1 VPRSAWAK
9 RESAMPAH
17 VDITKREKVT
27 SAWAKRESAMP
38 AHVDITKRE
47 KVTSAWAKRES
58 AMPAHVGVAKR
69 EEELSVRGQSAKA
82 RCLRAKEQ
90 RLFRKDTV
98 MKAKKFAADEVVE
111 GVRINKYLADAGV
124 CSRRAAD
131 GFIEEG
137 KVFIDGERAVMGSRV
152 LPGQSVV
159 FNGKELKKEED
170 LVLLA
175 LNKPRGIVCTSDK
188 REPDNV
194 VDFVNYGKRIYPI
207 GRLDKD
213 SEGLLLLTN
222 DGDIVNK
229 ILRAGNYHEKEY
241 IVKVNK
247 MITKEFLQG
256 MAGGVPILDT
266 VTRPCKIEALD
277 KYRFKV
283 ILTQGLNRQIRRM
296 CEYFGYRVVHLQR
309 VRIMNIRLGHLKVGD
324 YRKLTPQE
332 LSELQSLIRKSSN
345 TPVLHDASKSEG
357 SVTYAT
363 AKEKKTV
370 DTEGQTNREKS
381 GRTGNRKPE
390 FEKRGVNSHRKA

>member
-1 VPRSAWAK
+1 MA
-9 RESAMPAH
+9 
-17 VDITKREKVT
+17 
-27 SAWAKRESAMP
+27 
-38 AHVDITKRE
+38 
-47 KVTSAWAKRES
+47 
-58 AMPAHVGVAKR
+58 
-69 EEELSVRGQSAKA
+69 
-82 RCLRAKEQ
+82 
-90 RLFRKDTV
+90 
-98 MKAKKFAADEVVE
+98 
-111 GVRINKYLADAGV
+111 GVRINKYLADAGE
-124 CSRRAAD
+124 CSRREAD
-131 GFIEEG
+131 RLVEEG
-137 KVFIDGERAVMGSRV
+137 KVFIDGERAVAGSRV

-159 FNGKELKKEED
+159 FNGRELKKEED

-175 LNKPRGIVCTSDK
+175 LNKPRGIVCTGDK

-266 VTRPCKIEALD
+266 VTRPCKVEALD

-309 VRIMNIRLGHLKVGD
+309 VRIMNIRLGHLKTGD

-332 LSELQSLIRKSSN
+332 LTELKEMIQNSSN
-345 TPVLHDASKSEG
+345 APVLHDKTRNDY
-357 SVTYAT
+357 SVTYAKP
-363 AKEKKTV
+363 KERQKSVKENEV
-370 DTEGQTNREKS
+370 KREKS
-381 GRTGNRKPE
+381 ATENKTQQQKYAKENKVKQEKFAKENKAEQGKSAGEREAEKAKAVKENERRSRYRK
-390 FEKRGVNSHRKA
+390 V

>member
-1 VPRSAWAK
+1 
-9 RESAMPAH
+9 
-17 VDITKREKVT
+17 
-27 SAWAKRESAMP
+27 
-38 AHVDITKRE
+38 
-47 KVTSAWAKRES
+47 
-58 AMPAHVGVAKR
+58 
-69 EEELSVRGQSAKA
+69 
-82 RCLRAKEQ
+82 
-90 RLFRKDTV
+90 
-98 MKAKKFAADEVVE
+98 MKAKKFAADEVAE

-152 LPGQSVV
+152 LPGQAVV

-256 MAGGVPILDT
+256 M
-266 VTRPCKIEALD
+266 
-277 KYRFKV
+277 
-283 ILTQGLNRQIRRM
+283 
-296 CEYFGYRVVHLQR
+296 
-309 VRIMNIRLGHLKVGD
+309 
-324 YRKLTPQE
+324 
-332 LSELQSLIRKSSN
+332 
-345 TPVLHDASKSEG
+345 
-357 SVTYAT
+357 
-363 AKEKKTV
+363 
-370 DTEGQTNREKS
+370 
-381 GRTGNRKPE
+381 
-390 FEKRGVNSHRKA
+390 

>member
-1 VPRSAWAK
+1 
-9 RESAMPAH
+9 
-17 VDITKREKVT
+17 
-27 SAWAKRESAMP
+27 
-38 AHVDITKRE
+38 
-47 KVTSAWAKRES
+47 
-58 AMPAHVGVAKR
+58 
-69 EEELSVRGQSAKA
+69 
-82 RCLRAKEQ
+82 
-90 RLFRKDTV
+90 
-98 MKAKKFAADEVVE
+98 MKAKKFAADEVAE

-131 GFIEEG
+131 GYIEEG

-152 LPGQSVV
+152 LPGQTVV

-194 VDFVNYGKRIYPI
+194 VEFVNYGKRIYPI

-324 YRKLTPQE
+324 YRKLTAQE
-332 LSELQSLIRKSSN
+332 LAELQSLIKKSSN

-357 SVTYAT
+357 SVIYA
-363 AKEKKTV
+363 APKEKKV
-370 DTEGQTNREKS
+370 VGTEGCTDGEKS
-381 GRTGNRKPE
+381 GRAGSRRPE
-390 FEKRGVNSHRKA
+390 AERRGMNNYRKA

>member
-1 VPRSAWAK
+1 MTSVTKVHNVRGTLVLDGPKRS
-9 RESAMPAH
+9 
-17 VDITKREKVT
+17 VDR
-27 SAWAKRESAMP
+27 
-38 AHVDITKRE
+38 
-47 KVTSAWAKRES
+47 
-58 AMPAHVGVAKR
+58 GVAEQQPARKR
-69 EEELSVRGQSAKA
+69 KQAKII
-82 RCLRAKEQ
+82 
-90 RLFRKDTV
+90 RKGTV
-98 MKAKKFAADEVVE
+98 MKAKKFAADELE
-111 GVRINKYLADAGV
+111 AGVRINKYLADAGV

-131 GFIEEG
+131 GFIEDG

-152 LPGQSVV
+152 LPGQTVV

-309 VRIMNIRLGHLKVGD
+309 VRIMNIRLGHLKLGD

-332 LSELQSLIRKSSN
+332 LAELQNLIQKSSN
-345 TPVLHDASKSEG
+345 TPVLHDMTRNDG
-357 SVTYAT
+357 SVTYAKP
-363 AKEKKTV
+363 KEK
-370 DTEGQTNREKS
+370 TES
-381 GRTGNRKPE
+381 
-390 FEKRGVNSHRKA
+390 EKRGTKRTTSTERIVKSGVKKEPYRKA